1 MLRISSFKLGF
12 VGEIVTQLFKVF
24 ARLFQKAAQ
33 VKMVSQ
39 TQPQSF
45 LKETLG
51 AEPRDAR
58 RNERNSL
65 CMRRESEAEPQS
77 RVATREIPCFLEHN
91 A

>member
-1 MLRISSFKLGF
+1 
-12 VGEIVTQLFKVF
+12 
-24 ARLFQKAAQ
+24 
-33 VKMVSQ
+33 MVSQ

-51 AEPRDAR
+51 AEPRAAR

-77 RVATREIPCFLEHN
+77 RVATREIPCFFGGMMFQSPN
-91 A
+91 AATPFSSLLYEA